1 MLLSSPTLKP
11 FSNASFLTQFDK
23 DEMASD
29 SRLSWLQRRDEMLL
43 LSERCF
49 TSALG
54 IEDGEA
60 WLHHYML
67 GKISEKLKKRTGV
80 YLEHYQQVRI
90 SMTTRARARWWL
102 KFFKIFSWFKYNFQL
117 RANGSSLASLKEEV
131 LLLIYFKTL

>member
-1 MLLSSPTLKP
+1 MNSLQPLKP
-11 FSNASFLTQFDK
+11 FTNASLLTQFDK

-67 GKISEKLKKRTGV
+67 GKISEKLKKQPGV

-90 SMTTRARARWWL
+90 SITTRTRARWWL
-102 KFFKIFSWFKYNFQL
+102 KF
-117 RANGSSLASLKEEV
+117 
-131 LLLIYFKTL
+131 